1 MRFFPNID
9 REARAFLEGLCIGM
23 GLGVLVMM
31 ISVALIM

>member
-23 GLGVLVMM
+23 GLGVLVML